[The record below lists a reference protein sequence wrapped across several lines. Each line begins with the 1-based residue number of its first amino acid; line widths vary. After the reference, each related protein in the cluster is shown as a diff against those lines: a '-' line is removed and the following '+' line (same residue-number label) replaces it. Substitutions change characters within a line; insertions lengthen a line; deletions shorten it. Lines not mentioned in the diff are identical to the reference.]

1 MSKNM
6 EKRNI
11 YAAGDFKV
19 RAEPEGGGK
28 YIEGYFAVFNQR
40 TELWRGFYEEIAPE
54 AFDESLK
61 NNDIRCLFNHNSDV
75 VMGRTAAGT
84 LTLKKDA
91 HGLFGS
97 VHINEDDKQ
106 ALDIY
111 ARVARRDI
119 SGCSIGFYPI
129 KEEYTELDNGDVL
142 CRVLDVDLSEVSI
155 CTFPAYPQTE
165 IQARERAYAAVTA
178 QRRENIKRRL
188 EKLKC

>member
-6 EKRNI
+6 EKRSI

-97 VHINEDDKQ
+97 VRINEDDKQ

-119 SGCSIGFYPI
+119 SGCSFGFYPI